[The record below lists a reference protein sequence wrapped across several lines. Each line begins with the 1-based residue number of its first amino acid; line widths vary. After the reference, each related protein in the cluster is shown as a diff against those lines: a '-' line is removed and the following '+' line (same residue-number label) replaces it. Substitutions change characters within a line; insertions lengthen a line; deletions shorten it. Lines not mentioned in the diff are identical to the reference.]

1 MSELVTQT
9 SINLAAELVEK
20 VVIEG
25 DLSTLTPAERVNY
38 YRAVCDSV
46 GLNPLT
52 KPFEYLRLNGKL
64 RLYALKTCTDQLRN
78 IHGISIELE
87 KPIVEDDLVI
97 VTAVAKDR
105 SGRVDSDTGAVP
117 INGLRGEAK
126 ANAILKAI
134 TKAKRRVTL
143 SMVGLGMLD
152 ESEVESIPGAEV
164 VAGGEVVDAEFA
176 PAETA
181 RRLGG
186 QRLGD
191 DEAPVDLDVIA
202 VQGEELVTGPQ
213 LRALH
218 TIATKLG
225 FGADNRDRFRAFVS
239 AVVSRQL
246 TSSKDLTKAEAT
258 MLLDHGVD
266 ELAAMLDSWNAEQ
279 QMAAEGAGA

>member
-105 SGRVDSDTGAVP
+105 SGRGDSDTGAVP

-164 VAGGEVVDAEFA
+164 VAGGEGVERGV
-176 PAETA
+176 
-181 RRLGG
+181 G
-186 QRLGD
+186 
-191 DEAPVDLDVIA
+191 
-202 VQGEELVTGPQ
+202 
-213 LRALH
+213 
-218 TIATKLG
+218 K
-225 FGADNRDRFRAFVS
+225 
-239 AVVSRQL
+239 
-246 TSSKDLTKAEAT
+246 KA
-258 MLLDHGVD
+258 
-266 ELAAMLDSWNAEQ
+266 
-279 QMAAEGAGA
+279 